1 MTQQI
6 HPLAFNLENQNVMF
20 TKKTCTWMFRAT
32 FFFFFN
38 HNNKTLETTQISF
51 DGQMFQ

>member
-6 HPLAFNLENQNVMF
+6 HPLALNLENQNVMF
-20 TKKTCTWMFRAT
+20 TKKNLYMDVQSN

-38 HNNKTLETTQISF
+38 HNDKTLETTQISF